1 MLASCPVNV
10 NSPKRI
16 KWQLFTILSLRID
29 RTSPYSPDE
38 TSKRVFRTMNRTH
51 FFCGV
56 AVALSVLGGSA
67 DVRAGT
73 TDWQSVLG
81 GAVRLVS
88 ADVLEDGS
96 YLGGVEFM
104 LEPGWHTYWRYPG
117 EAGIPPELDF
127 SASGNLEQVDVLY
140 PVPERYDD
148 GYSTS
153 IVYHHGVVLP
163 LRIKPAQTDQPVRLS
178 AKMFFGICSDVCV
191 PGEAELELELSPSA
205 KADERTRSLIERDLK
220 AIPAKESGQAP
231 KLTGIEIAS
240 GEKGKLLRFSAKL
253 TTSGSTRTDLF
264 AEGPEGSYI
273 GVPKLLERADDTATW
288 TLPLNGL
295 AHSNGTSQIKF
306 VLVDGDTAVEGVRDV
321 TVPINKE

>member
-16 KWQLFTILSLRID
+16 KWRLFTILSLRID

-56 AVALSVLGGSA
+56 AVALSVLGGST

-73 TDWQSVLG
+73 TDWQSVMG

-96 YLGGVEFM
+96 YLGGIEFI
-104 LEPGWHTYWRYPG
+104 LEQGWHTYWRYPG

-127 SASGNLEQVDVLY
+127 SASENLGSIEVLY
-140 PVPERYDD
+140 PAPERYDD

-163 LRIKPAQTDQPVRLS
+163 LRIKPARPDQPVRLN
-178 AKMFFGICSDVCV
+178 AKMFFGICSDICV
-191 PGEAELELELSPSA
+191 PGEADLALDLSPSEA
-205 KADERTRSLIERDLK
+205 ADRSVLALIQRDLDAVPVPERDD
-220 AIPAKESGQAP
+220 AP
-231 KLTGIEIAS
+231 RITQIEVVN
-240 GEKGKLLRFSAKL
+240 GEDGKVMQFSAKL
-253 TTSGSTRTDLF
+253 ADPGADKTELF

-273 GVPKLLERADDTATW
+273 GVPKLLTRTGNTATW
-288 TLPLNGL
+288 TLSLNGL
-295 AHSNGTSQIKF
+295 AHSDGKTQIRF
-306 VLVDGDTAVEGVRDV
+306 VLVDGATAVEGVRDV
-321 TVPINKE
+321 TIPINKE